1 MKKMTQIQLKVV
13 IIPSGLEF
21 RYHLSPDMQN
31 VSIING
37 ETKNLTQN

>member
-1 MKKMTQIQLKVV
+1 MTQIQLKVV
-13 IIPSGLEF
+13 IISSDIES

-37 ETKNLTQN
+37 ETKKLTQN